1 MFFHKKKKVHQCQYS
16 KTLQMIRP
24 TDKNNNKEK
33 KNTQRHRANQLK
45 FQLGTMY
52 TY

>member
-1 MFFHKKKKVHQCQYS
+1 
-16 KTLQMIRP
+16 MIRP

-33 KNTQRHRANQLK
+33 KNTQRHWANHLK

-52 TY
+52 T